1 MPNVLHLLLSNKLI
15 THFETKYFKFNI
27 FTTYFANH
35 CNLIE
40 SSSQTPLTDK
50 RLGSFMISADD
61 TWESIKN
68 LDIDES
74 YKNNDISIKMLK
86 LYPPF
91 ICKLFLLIF

>member
-74 YKNNDISIKMLK
+74 YKNNNISIKMRNYALP
-86 LYPPF
+86 LYANYF
-91 ICKLFLLIF
+91 S